1 MFAVPNLESIM
12 HRSTQDV
19 LPLPVLPQ
27 QVTAAWLQAALQV
40 WHPGVA
46 VTAAE
51 TVDVIEGT
59 STKIRVRL
67 RYAAGDGVLPR
78 SLIVK
83 GGFEAHSASM
93 AFMYESE
100 MRFYRDL
107 APRLALNVP
116 RPWFAA
122 RDPDSHQSIVIMDDL
137 CERGV
142 TFCRMQRPHG
152 YDEACRFLDALA
164 RHHALWWGRAELQ
177 DDGELGWLTRPDTG
191 ASRGYQEHYL
201 APAQWQ
207 HYIAQPRGAAVPK
220 AFHDDGLMRHMLERL
235 WALHRDHPCALNHG
249 DTHPGNLFLEADG
262 RPGFFDAQA
271 CRAAWFHDVPYHIV
285 ASLDI
290 LDRRRWERPLL
301 AHYLAR
307 LARHG
312 VADVPP
318 FDEAFELY
326 RHAIPWGLFVFLIN
340 ETRFQTEA
348 TNTGYAA
355 RFGAA
360 AADLDVLGVYR

>member
-1 MFAVPNLESIM
+1 MSHVMNP
-12 HRSTQDV
+12 
-19 LPLPVLPQ
+19 LPLPIEPD
-27 QVTAAWLQAALQV
+27 QVDVAWLQAALRGQR
-40 WHPGVA
+40 PGV
-46 VTAAE
+46 VVEAAE
-51 TVDVIEGT
+51 TVEVILGT

-67 RYAAGDGVLPR
+67 RYAAGGDGLPTA
-78 SLIVK
+78 LVVK
-83 GGFEAHSASM
+83 GGFESHSPAM

-107 APRLALNVP
+107 VPRLVLNVP

-142 TFCRMQRPHG
+142 TFCRMQRPHT
-152 YDEACRFLDALA
+152 YAEACRFLDALA
-164 RHHALWWGRAELQ
+164 RHHARWWGRAELQ
-177 DDGELGWLTRPDTG
+177 DDGELGWVTRPDSG
-191 ASRGYQEHYL
+191 ASLGYQQHYL
-201 APAQWQ
+201 AAAQWQ
-207 HYIAQPRGAAVPK
+207 HYMQQPRAAAVPK
-220 AFHDDGLMRHMLERL
+220 AFHDNSLMRHLLDRL
-235 WALHRDHPCALNHG
+235 WALHREHPCTLNHG

-271 CRAAWFHDVPYHIV
+271 CRAAWFHDVPYHLV

-307 LARHG
+307 LAHHG
-312 VADVPP
+312 VADVPT
-318 FDEAFELY
+318 FDDAFELC
-326 RHAIPWGLFVFLIN
+326 RRAIPWGLFVFLIN

-360 AADLDVLGVYR
+360 AADLDVLGAYR